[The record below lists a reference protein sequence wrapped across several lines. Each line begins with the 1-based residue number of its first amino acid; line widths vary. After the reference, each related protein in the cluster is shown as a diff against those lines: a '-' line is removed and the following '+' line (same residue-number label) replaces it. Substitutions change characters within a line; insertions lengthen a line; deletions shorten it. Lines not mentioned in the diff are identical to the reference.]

1 MTMARAR
8 ETTLK
13 ETKLEKEGETELWK
27 ERETTLKRE
36 AEKGALALALA
47 LALAMAMEKEK
58 EEQHRHIPNP
68 RRRHP
73 QKAQR
78 SSRKGPEIN
87 QDTLEDTQDTG

>member
-13 ETKLEKEGETELWK
+13 KTKLEKEGETELWK

-47 LALAMAMEKEK
+47 LALAMEKEK
-58 EEQHRHIPNP
+58 EKEQHRHIPNP